1 MAHIT
6 PTTTDGPTNAET
18 PIHPMRRRMLDDM
31 ELRGLNPSTQQI
43 YLRAVRICIEH
54 AKKRPEDITVED
66 AREFLLHLQRQGG
79 SVSTV
84 NGFAVGL
91 RFYLRVTLG
100 QPSILERVPVI
111 REARKLPKVL
121 TPEEVARLI
130 AAAPGLKYR
139 AALSVAYG
147 AGLRC
152 SEVISLKITDIDS
165 AQMLIRI
172 ENGKGA
178 KDRMAKLSPQ
188 LLELLREW
196 WRQCRSQVW
205 LFPSRC
211 GVMQHVS
218 PRQFS
223 RACVAA
229 AEAAQLG
236 KRVTLHTLRHSFA
249 THLLE
254 AGVDVRVIQV
264 MLGHAKLGTTAIY
277 TRVSPKL
284 IDAVVSPFDRLDFSQ
299 AQKSEAPPA

>member
-1 MAHIT
+1 MAYIT
-6 PTTTDGPTNAET
+6 PITTTTESNTEP
-18 PIHPMRRRMLDDM
+18 PIHPMRQRMLDDM
-31 ELRGLNPSTQQI
+31 ELRGLNPATKRN
-43 YLRAVRICIEH
+43 YLRAARSCIEH
-54 AKKRPEDITVED
+54 TKKRPEDITVED
-66 AREFLLHLQRQGG
+66 AREFLLYLQRQGA
-79 SVSTV
+79 SVTTLRNLS
-84 NGFAVGL
+84 VGL

-100 QPSILERVPVI
+100 QSSTIERVPVI
-111 REARKLPKVL
+111 REARKLPQVL

-147 AGLRC
+147 AGLRRT
-152 SEVISLKITDIDS
+152 EVVNLKVTDIDS

-178 KDRMAKLSPQ
+178 KDRMAKLSPP

-196 WRQCRSQVW
+196 WRKSRSQVW

-211 GVMQHVS
+211 GVMQHIS
-218 PRQFS
+218 ARQFS

-229 AEAAQLG
+229 AEAAQLD

-264 MLGHAKLGTTAIY
+264 MLGHAKLDTTAIY

-284 IDAVVSPFDRLDFSQ
+284 IDAVASPFDKLDFSQ
-299 AQKSEAPPA
+299 AQRSEAPPA